1 VRTIIFSEWF
11 MFNPNWPIFQLYHV
25 ENMFLVDQMK
35 VMSALYWTVTHLS
48 SIFSAISKKQ
58 VHRKTHYTDSKPI
71 SLCSSSWMPSAKQTS
86 NNDLFFVIVCY
97 PFEWKHMCGGFTL
110 VFFLLYCCRKS
121 KYQEGKVGISFCCL
135 SRKHACAC
143 PNPGPW
149 FQNQSQIFIKL
160 FMV

>member
-1 VRTIIFSEWF
+1 MTNFSAISCGEHVSCW
-11 MFNPNWPIFQLYHV
+11 PNESDVCFVLDRY
-25 ENMFLVDQMK
+25 
-35 VMSALYWTVTHLS
+35 TLS

-71 SLCSSSWMPSAKQTS
+71 SLCSFSLMPSAKQTS

-97 PFEWKHMCGGFTL
+97 PFEWKHMCGGFSL
-110 VFFLLYCCRKS
+110 FFFLLYCCRKS

-143 PNPGPW
+143 PHPGPW

>member
-1 VRTIIFSEWF
+1 
-11 MFNPNWPIFQLYHV
+11 
-25 ENMFLVDQMK
+25 MFLVDQMK

-71 SLCSSSWMPSAKQTS
+71 SLCSFSLMPSAKQTS

-110 VFFLLYCCRKS
+110 VFFYCIAVGNPSIKRERLASHSAAYPGNMLVPVPIHDLDFKISLKYLLNY
-121 KYQEGKVGISFCCL
+121 L
-135 SRKHACAC
+135 
-143 PNPGPW
+143 W
-149 FQNQSQIFIKL
+149 FRIT
-160 FMV
+160 

>member
-58 VHRKTHYTDSKPI
+58 VHRKTHTDSKPI
-71 SLCSSSWMPSAKQTS
+71 SLCSFSLMPSAKQTS
-86 NNDLFFVIVCY
+86 NNDLFFVQGPGLGQAQACFRDKQQNEMPTFPSWY
-97 PFEWKHMCGGFTL
+97 LDFLQQYNKKKTMKTL
-110 VFFLLYCCRKS
+110 HTYASIQKDNTLSQK
-121 KYQEGKVGISFCCL
+121 ISHCCL
-135 SRKHACAC
+135 SALH
-143 PNPGPW
+143 
-149 FQNQSQIFIKL
+149 
-160 FMV
+160 